1 MHLVTNL
8 GDLAVLL
15 PASLGL
21 IAFLAWIGARENA
34 AAYAAAA
41 AVCLLAALLAKL
53 GFAACGA
60 RYSALGVE
68 SPSGHVALSA
78 TFYGCIAV
86 LFGAKRTLSRR
97 LALYAAA
104 AALVLLIGASRV
116 ALEAHTASEVV
127 VGLLIGAAAIALFVA
142 LRVSVEPLQFSA
154 QTVVRMS
161 PLAVLYALCFLL
173 LAGRWSAEPVI
184 DALAARL
191 GANLHLCR

>member
-41 AVCLLAALLAKL
+41 AVCVLAALLAKL

-60 RYSALGVE
+60 RYSTLGVE
-68 SPSGHVALSA
+68 SPSGHVAFSA
-78 TFYGCIAV
+78 TFYGCLAV
-86 LFGAKRTLSRR
+86 LFGAGRTFVNR
-97 LALYAAA
+97 LTLYASA

-127 VGLLIGAAAIALFVA
+127 VGLMIGAATIALFAA
-142 LRVSVEPLQFSA
+142 LRVSAEPLQLSA

-161 PLAVLYALCFLL
+161 PFAVLYGLCFLL
-173 LAGRWSAEPVI
+173 LADRWSAEPII
-184 DALAARL
+184 DVLAQQL
-191 GANLHLCR
+191 GAGLHVCR